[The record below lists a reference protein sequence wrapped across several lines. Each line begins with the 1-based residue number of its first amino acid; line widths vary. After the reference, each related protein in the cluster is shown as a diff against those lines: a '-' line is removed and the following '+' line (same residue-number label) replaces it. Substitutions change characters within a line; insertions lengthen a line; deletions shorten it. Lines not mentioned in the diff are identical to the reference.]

1 MVFHKFLVI
10 PRNSRILLSVSLCL
24 SLSLSVSL
32 CLSVSVSLS
41 LCLSV
46 SPSLSLSL
54 SVSLSLSLSLS
65 LSVCFYMC
73 LCRLCIIL
81 VSELLTL
88 NRYFLR
94 EKSISSE
101 RRKKIQNITLQ
112 NNFQVLLGFSSETRA
127 ERFDIKWVRVE
138 D

>member
-1 MVFHKFLVI
+1 MNMVFHKFLVI

-127 ERFDIKWVRVE
+127 ERFDIK
-138 D
+138 

>member
-54 SVSLSLSLSLS
+54 SVSLSPSLSLSLSLS

-127 ERFDIKWVRVE
+127 ERFDIK
-138 D
+138 